1 MAQIH
6 IPGLRSFLM
15 IFGIYGRLGEDIHR
29 TDTCLVLSLKTKKSN
44 VVQIRNFTPWSVQP
58 EKMQIIRRI
67 GCAMFVHVSFC
78 GQSWKQNFPNF
89 GLCKATNTKIWP
101 KQNIQYL
108 KFLMKHQALGLT
120 KWTLGTTLPSTG
132 HPARHRNPSKKNK
145 KRTCW
150 KGFDPG
156 SISLH
161 NGVIPLT
168 FGPWFKF

>member
-1 MAQIH
+1 MSH
-6 IPGLRSFLM
+6 DFWNLREAWGRYPSDWHVSSF
-15 IFGIYGRLGEDIHR
+15 EPQNQ
-29 TDTCLVLSLKTKKSN
+29 KKPN

-145 KRTCW
+145 KEHVERV
-150 KGFDPG
+150 
-156 SISLH
+156 SILVQFPYITVS
-161 NGVIPLT
+161 
-168 FGPWFKF
+168 FR

>member
-29 TDTCLVLSLKTKKSN
+29 TDTCLVLSLKTKKIECSPN
-44 VVQIRNFTPWSVQP
+44 QKLHSLKRPTWKDANHPAHRMRYV
-58 EKMQIIRRI
+58 
-67 GCAMFVHVSFC
+67 CACQFLWAVM
-78 GQSWKQNFPNF
+78 KTKLPK
-89 GLCKATNTKIWP
+89 LPNTKIWP

-108 KFLMKHQALGLT
+108 KLLMKHQALGLT

-132 HPARHRNPSKKNK
+132 HPARHRHPSKKNK

>member
-29 TDTCLVLSLKTKKSN
+29 TDTCLVCSLKTKKSN
-44 VVQIRNFTPWSVQP
+44 VVQISNFTPWSVQP

-67 GCAMFVHVSFC
+67 GCVMFVHVSSC

-101 KQNIQYL
+101 KQKFNIWNFWWNIRLWVLQNEL
-108 KFLMKHQALGLT
+108 WGPPCPQ
-120 KWTLGTTLPSTG
+120 
-132 HPARHRNPSKKNK
+132 PATRPDTEILQ
-145 KRTCW
+145 KRTQ
-150 KGFDPG
+150 KEHVERV
-156 SISLH
+156 SILVQFPYITVS
-161 NGVIPLT
+161 
-168 FGPWFKF
+168 FR